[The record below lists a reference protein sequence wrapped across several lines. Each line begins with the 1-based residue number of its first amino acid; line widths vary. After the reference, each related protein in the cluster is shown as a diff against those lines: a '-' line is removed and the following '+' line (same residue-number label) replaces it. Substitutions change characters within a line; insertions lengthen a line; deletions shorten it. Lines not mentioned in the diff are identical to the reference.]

1 MEIFIRGTSMNYPFL
16 KSLISLGALML
27 VCSCSDDKTS
37 PSDNGGSE
45 IPVTCADAWYFPD
58 QGLLAYQDQRVTD
71 FAGNQVGT
79 MVIFPGTTVAVV
91 KDLAGNILINQVD
104 LNQTTKLAGDPSKCS
119 SNPVVQQPDASISS
133 CLSAWYLAADKEY
146 LIYEDFTVTDKAGN
160 QVGKAVVVQNTVV
173 NMIDMSGKPIVNNID
188 LAMQP
193 IINGDGVRYKIV
205 QPAYHLK
212 DATGDY
218 LIYETTV
225 VTLPDGTPV
234 GYADF
239 TTGTIYKTDKIT
251 PITTANIAA
260 LPILLPGGKCVDL
273 VSSVASSSSQQPV
286 LSSSSTPPNP
296 VSSSSKA
303 KSSSSSQPKSSSSS
317 TPKSSSSSAV
327 TGQCPT
333 IKTKGGA
340 SGSGWATRYWDC
352 CMPSCSWNENSGGN
366 PAKVCDSKGKNTIG
380 NGSGSVCSGGAG
392 ATCTSQ
398 IPFTVDGCTEMAF
411 AFAAVPASNGGQCGK
426 CFQLTFT
433 GEGHY
438 SSTNANTK
446 KLKGKKLIIMVTNIG
461 GDVNQGQFDIM
472 IPGGGVGAFNGCSQ
486 MGWGSQGQQYGGLLS
501 DCETETK
508 YSAAKYKSCLT
519 EKCNKSF
526 SNDEQAR
533 KGCLF
538 LADWM
543 GAAGNP
549 EHNYVEVEC
558 PQVLKD
564 KY

>member
-1 MEIFIRGTSMNYPFL
+1 MNYPLL
-16 KSLISLGALML
+16 KSLISLGTLML
-27 VCSCSDDKTS
+27 VCSCSDDKPS

-45 IPVTCADAWYFPD
+45 IPVPCADAWYFPD

-71 FAGNQVGT
+71 LADQQVGT
-79 MVIFPGTTVAVV
+79 IVFFPGTTAAVV
-91 KDLAGNILINQVD
+91 KDMAGNILINQVD
-104 LNQTTKLAGDPSKCS
+104 LSKTTKLTGDPSKCNT
-119 SNPVVQQPDASISS
+119 NPVPQPDASISS
-133 CLSAWYLAADKEY
+133 CISAWYLKADKDY
-146 LIYEDFTVTDKAGN
+146 LIYEDFTVTDKTGN
-160 QVGKAVVVQNTVV
+160 LVGTAVAVQNTVV
-173 NMIDMSGKPIVNNID
+173 NIIDFSGNPIVNNID

-225 VTLPDGTPV
+225 VTSPDGTAI
-234 GYADF
+234 GYVDF
-239 TTGTIYKTDKIT
+239 TTGTIYKTDKRT

-273 VSSVASSSSQQPV
+273 ISPAVSSSSQQPI

-296 VSSSSKA
+296 VSSSSSKP
-303 KSSSSSQPKSSSSS
+303 KSSSSSQPKSSSSSS